1 MNILMV
7 EDDYLLGRST
17 AKLLEKLGNHK
28 VRLTHKA
35 EDVFKHCRS
44 GSIDLVIM
52 DVNLP
57 GTFWQGEEVTGV
69 DLSFLLKSQAE
80 TAQLPI
86 VLLTA
91 YAREDNRAHLLSAAL
106 ADCLCTKPI
115 TDYGAFLAL
124 LERVRS
130 GDVAQ
135 DATFSAS

>member
-17 AKLLEKLGNHK
+17 ARLLEKLGNHK

-44 GSIDLVIM
+44 GLIDLVIM

-57 GTFWQGEEVTGV
+57 GTFWQGKEVTGV
-69 DLSFLLKSQAE
+69 ELSFLLKSQTE

-91 YAREDNRAHLLSAAL
+91 YATYHNQSRLLIDAL
-106 ADCLCTKPI
+106 ADHLCTKPI
-115 TDYGAFLAL
+115 TDYDAFLAL
-124 LERVRS
+124 LDRVS
-130 GDVAQ
+130 GGDQEA
-135 DATFSAS
+135 AFSAS

>member
-17 AKLLEKLGNHK
+17 ARLLEKLGNHK

-44 GSIDLVIM
+44 GLIDLVIM

-57 GTFWQGEEVTGV
+57 GTFWQGKEVTGV
-69 DLSFLLKSQAE
+69 ELSFLLKSQTE

-91 YAREDNRAHLLSAAL
+91 CATYNNQSRLLSDAL
-106 ADCLCTKPI
+106 ADHLCTKPI
-115 TDYGAFLAL
+115 TDYDAFLAL
-124 LERVRS
+124 LDRVS
-130 GDVAQ
+130 GGDQEA
-135 DATFSAS
+135 AFSAS

>member
-17 AKLLEKLGNHK
+17 ARLLEKLGNHK

-44 GSIDLVIM
+44 GLIDLVIM

-57 GTFWQGEEVTGV
+57 GTFWQGKEVTGV
-69 DLSFLLKSQAE
+69 ELSFLLKSQTE

-91 YAREDNRAHLLSAAL
+91 YATYNNQSRLLSDAL
-106 ADCLCTKPI
+106 ADHLCTKPI
-115 TDYGAFLAL
+115 TDYDAFLAL
-124 LERVRS
+124 LDRVS
-130 GDVAQ
+130 GGDQEA
-135 DATFSAS
+135 AFSAS